1 MKTIS
6 DFEIEEYRK
15 MLEQLGVNNDDNE
28 DKSQYFNAWNF
39 GEDKGAYI
47 TLSESQCVTKFSY
60 QSATKWQQKI
70 G

>member
-47 TLSESQCVTKFSY
+47 TSSEGSFL
-60 QSATKWQQKI
+60 
-70 G
+70 